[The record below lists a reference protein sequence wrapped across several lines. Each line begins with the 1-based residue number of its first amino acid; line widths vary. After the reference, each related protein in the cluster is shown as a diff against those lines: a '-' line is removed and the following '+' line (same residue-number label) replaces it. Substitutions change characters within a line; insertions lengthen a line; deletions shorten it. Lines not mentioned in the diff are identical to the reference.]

1 MPEPPFTLMYRRP
14 DKDEYQKLTDV
25 MDEVIIKLNEL
36 SDKID
41 SLTDEELNPGLTD

>member
-36 SDKID
+36 SDKVD
-41 SLTDEELNPGLTD
+41 SLIDEEHKPGLTD